1 MTKIIEPSNNAADK
15 SARGIR
21 LSRRILDLLTKEQR
35 RGAAG
40 LLGMMA
46 IGTVVETV
54 SVWMLSVAFILLAR
68 QPLDGAPAWLRG
80 SLDLAGYVNPNGVVV
95 TGMILL
101 AGTYLAKAVYLALL
115 AYLQTSFAFRVQA
128 TLSQRLFALYM
139 QQPYAFHLQQNSAHL
154 VRNVEYTVSGFAIN
168 GVQAGLTL
176 VSECM
181 VLLAI
186 GTLLLAIEP
195 GATLCVVA
203 TVATAAWS
211 FSRMTRA
218 RVVRAGEV
226 RQYHDGMRLQI
237 MQEGL
242 SSAKEVK
249 LLGRESDLVAQFRQH
264 SEKSTRAASLAST
277 LQQMPR
283 LWLELL
289 AVCAIAGLAI
299 GILETGRSSGS
310 LLPAIGLFAAAA
322 FRLMPSISRVI
333 SARQALHYGLAAI
346 QTLHHELGRAVP
358 ADAAQPI
365 LHRAFKAELAIKD
378 LNFRY
383 PDATS
388 PVLSELSLTI
398 RSGECIGLVGET
410 GAGKSTL
417 VDILLG
423 LLAPESGTVCMD
435 GHDVHEALRDWQSQI
450 GYVPQSIFL
459 SDDSLLRNIAFGLPT
474 SEIDM
479 SAVRRSIAAA
489 QLDEFVASLPA
500 GLSTIVGERGVRISG
515 GQRQRIAIARA
526 LYHDPALIV
535 FDEATS
541 SLDDDTEL
549 DVLQAVRQLRGLK
562 TILIVS
568 HRMSAV
574 AYCDRIYRLHAG
586 RVEAIASSRSTW

>member
-1 MTKIIEPSNNAADK
+1 MTKTIDPIDHADDR

-21 LSRRILDLLTKEQR
+21 QCHRILDLLTKEQR
-35 RGAAG
+35 RAAAG

-46 IGTVVETV
+46 VGTIVEAL
-54 SVWMLSVAFILLAR
+54 SVWITSIAIILLAR
-68 QPLDGAPAWLRG
+68 QSLDGAPAWLRS
-80 SLDLAGYVNPNGVVV
+80 SLDLAGYLSPNRVVV
-95 TGMILL
+95 AGLILL
-101 AGTYLAKAVYLALL
+101 VGTYLTKAVYLALL

-128 TLSQRLFALYM
+128 ALSQRLFALYM
-139 QQPYAFHLQQNSAHL
+139 RQPYAFHLQQNSAHL
-154 VRNVEYTVSGFAIN
+154 VRNVEYTVSDFAIN
-168 GVQAGLTL
+168 GLQAGLTL

-186 GTLLLAIEP
+186 GTLLLTIEP
-195 GATLCVVA
+195 AATLCVAA
-203 TVATAAWS
+203 TIVTAAWS
-211 FSRMTRA
+211 FSQMTRA
-218 RVVRAGEV
+218 RVVRAGEI

-249 LLGRESDLVAQFRQH
+249 LLGRESDLVAQFGNH
-264 SEKSTRAASLAST
+264 CEKSTRAASLAST

-299 GILETGRSSGS
+299 GIMETGRAPGS
-310 LLPAIGLFAAAA
+310 VLPAIGLFAAAA
-322 FRLMPSISRVI
+322 FRLMPSMSRVI
-333 SARQALHYGLAAI
+333 NARQALHYGLAAI
-346 QTLHHELGRAVP
+346 KTLHHELGRAIP
-358 ADAAQPI
+358 ADALQPAV
-365 LHRAFKAELAIKD
+365 HRAFKTKLALKN
-378 LNFRY
+378 LSFKY
-383 PDATS
+383 PNATS

-398 RSGECIGLVGET
+398 HSGECIGLVGET

-423 LLAPESGTVCMD
+423 LLPPDSGTVCMD
-435 GHDVHEALRDWQSQI
+435 GRDVREALRDWQSQI

-459 SDDSLLRNIAFGLPT
+459 SDDSLLRNVAFGLPT
-474 SEIDM
+474 SEINM
-479 SAVRRSIAAA
+479 SAVRRSIASA

-500 GLSTIVGERGVRISG
+500 GLSTIAGERGVRISG

-541 SLDDDTEL
+541 SLDDDTEQG
-549 DVLQAVRQLRGLK
+549 VLQAVRQLRGLK

-586 RVEAIASSRSTW
+586 RVEAIASSRSMS